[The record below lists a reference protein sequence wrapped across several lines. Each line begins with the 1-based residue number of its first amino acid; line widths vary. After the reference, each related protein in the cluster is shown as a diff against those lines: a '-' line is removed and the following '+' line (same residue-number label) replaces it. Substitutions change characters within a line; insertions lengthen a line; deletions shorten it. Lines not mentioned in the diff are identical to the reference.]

1 MNKNSKILIT
11 GASGFLGANLTKF
24 LYDNNKNISILIN
37 KNSNLWRINNIVKQ
51 LDVHQVNIKNK
62 NKVYEKIKE
71 IKPNYVY
78 HLATYGVHPS
88 QNSLDE
94 IIKTNILGTS
104 NILHALEKY
113 GIKRLVNVGS
123 GFEYG
128 KGENNIKETDCLNPL
143 TLYGITKVSQSL
155 LVKYFSELKN
165 IPSVTLRPFTPYG
178 RMESKGRL
186 ISDIMISIIKNKP
199 LNLSSMYTY
208 RDFIFIDDVLNALKK
223 AANVPKIEGEIFNI
237 GSGKATS
244 IKKIVDISMKLVK
257 NKPEIKWNSN
267 KPRSMDKFQTS
278 YFSDLKKS
286 EKLLK
291 WKPSISLE
299 KGLENS
305 FSWYKKNL
313 DFY

>member
-24 LYDNNKNISILIN
+24 LYDDNKNISILIN

-128 KGENNIKETDCLNPL
+128 KGKNNIKETDCLNPL

>member
-11 GASGFLGANLTKF
+11 GATGFLGANLVKF
-24 LYDNNKNISILIN
+24 LYNDNKNISILIN
-37 KNSNLWRINNIVKQ
+37 KNSNLWRINDIIKQ
-51 LDVHQVNIKNK
+51 IDVNNVNIKNK

-71 IKPNYVY
+71 IKPDYVY

-88 QNSLDE
+88 QNNLDE

-128 KGENNIKETDCLNPL
+128 KGKNNIKETDCLNPL
-143 TLYGITKVSQSL
+143 TPYGITKVTQSL

-208 RDFIFIDDVLNALKK
+208 RDFIFIDDVLDALKK

-244 IKKIVDISMKLVK
+244 IKKIVDTSMKLVK

-267 KPRSMDKFQTS
+267 KPRSMDKFQS
-278 YFSDLKKS
+278 ISFSDLKKS
-286 EKLLK
+286 KKLLK
-291 WKPSISLE
+291 WEPLISLE

-305 FSWYKKNL
+305 YFWYKKNFNL
-313 DFY
+313 Y

>member
-1 MNKNSKILIT
+1 MNKNTKILIT
-11 GASGFLGANLTKF
+11 GATGFLGANLLKF
-24 LYDNNKNISILIN
+24 LYNDNKNISILMN
-37 KNSNLWRINNIVKQ
+37 KNSNLWRINDIIKQ
-51 LDVHQVNIKNK
+51 IDVNHVNIKNK

-71 IKPNYVY
+71 IKPDYVY

-88 QNSLDE
+88 QNNLDE

-128 KGENNIKETDCLNPL
+128 KGKNNIKETDCLNPL
-143 TLYGITKVSQSL
+143 TLYGITKVTQSL

-244 IKKIVDISMKLVK
+244 IKKIVDTSMKLVK

-267 KPRSMDKFQTS
+267 KPRSMDKFQS
-278 YFSDLKKS
+278 ISFSDLKKS

-305 FSWYKKNL
+305 YFWYKKNFNL
-313 DFY
+313 Y

>member
-11 GASGFLGANLTKF
+11 GATGFLGANLAKF
-24 LYDNNKNISILIN
+24 LYNDNKNISILIN
-37 KNSNLWRINNIVKQ
+37 KNSNLWRINDIIKQ
-51 LDVHQVNIKNK
+51 IDVNHVNIKNK

-71 IKPNYVY
+71 IKPDYVY

-88 QNSLDE
+88 QNNLDE

-128 KGENNIKETDCLNPL
+128 KGKNNIKETDCLNPL
-143 TLYGITKVSQSL
+143 TPYGITKVTQSL

-208 RDFIFIDDVLNALKK
+208 RDFIFIDDVLDALKK

-244 IKKIVDISMKLVK
+244 IKKIVDTSMKLVK

-267 KPRSMDKFQTS
+267 KPRSMDKFQS
-278 YFSDLKKS
+278 ISFSDLKKS
-286 EKLLK
+286 KKLLK
-291 WKPSISLE
+291 WEPLISLE

-305 FSWYKKNL
+305 YFWYKKNFNL
-313 DFY
+313 Y

>member
-11 GASGFLGANLTKF
+11 GATGFLGANLLKF
-24 LYDNNKNISILIN
+24 LYNDNKNISILMN
-37 KNSNLWRINNIVKQ
+37 KNSNLWRINDIIKQ
-51 LDVHQVNIKNK
+51 IDVNHVNIKNK
-62 NKVYEKIKE
+62 NKVYEIIKE
-71 IKPNYVY
+71 IKPDYVY

-128 KGENNIKETDCLNPL
+128 KGKNNIKETDCLNPL
-143 TLYGITKVSQSL
+143 TPYGITKVTQSL

-208 RDFIFIDDVLNALKK
+208 RDFIFIDDVLDALKK

-244 IKKIVDISMKLVK
+244 IKKIVDTSMKLVK

-267 KPRSMDKFQTS
+267 KPRSMDKFQS
-278 YFSDLKKS
+278 ISFSDLKKS
-286 EKLLK
+286 KKLLK
-291 WKPSISLE
+291 WEPLISLE

-305 FSWYKKNL
+305 YFWYKKNFNL
-313 DFY
+313 Y

>member
-11 GASGFLGANLTKF
+11 GATGFLGANLVKF
-24 LYDNNKNISILIN
+24 LYNDNKNISILIN
-37 KNSNLWRINNIVKQ
+37 KNSNLWRINDIIKQ
-51 LDVHQVNIKNK
+51 IDVNHVNIKNK

-71 IKPNYVY
+71 IKPDYVY

-88 QNSLDE
+88 QNNLDE

-128 KGENNIKETDCLNPL
+128 KGKNNIKETDCLNPL
-143 TLYGITKVSQSL
+143 TLYGITKVTQSL

-208 RDFIFIDDVLNALKK
+208 RDFIFIDDVLDALKK

-244 IKKIVDISMKLVK
+244 IKKIVDTSMKLVK

-267 KPRSMDKFQTS
+267 KPRSMDKFQS
-278 YFSDLKKS
+278 ISFSDLKKS
-286 EKLLK
+286 KKLLK
-291 WKPSISLE
+291 WEPLISLE

-305 FSWYKKNL
+305 YFWYKKNFNL
-313 DFY
+313 Y